1 MREKSLGVIKGR
13 LKPTMQ
19 ARARTAFPLKL
30 LVHAPIAASA
40 IAAALWLALSYEV
53 QVDLISNW
61 LAVPCL
67 VLLAGVGLLQVFAVP
82 FGVWRASQA
91 DAWHRPGVWLALLCG
106 SGYFLLVAYLALSA
120 IYVAV

>member
-1 MREKSLGVIKGR
+1 
-13 LKPTMQ
+13 MQ
-19 ARARTAFPLKL
+19 ARARTAFPWRL

-40 IAAALWLALSYEV
+40 IAAALWLALNYEF

-82 FGVWRASQA
+82 FGVWQASQA
-91 DAWHRPGVWLALLCG
+91 DALHRPGVWLALLCG
-106 SGYFLLVAYLALSA
+106 SGYFLLFAYLALSA